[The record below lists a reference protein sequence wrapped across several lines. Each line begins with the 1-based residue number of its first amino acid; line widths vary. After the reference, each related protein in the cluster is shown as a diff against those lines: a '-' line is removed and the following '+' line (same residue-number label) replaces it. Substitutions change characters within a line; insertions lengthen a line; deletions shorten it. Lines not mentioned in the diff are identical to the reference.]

1 MKQHKVPN
9 KSKYVSKLF
18 GDIAQRY
25 DLLNHLMSFGQ
36 HQTWRRQAVKMVDQ
50 NLSIT
55 GPVLDVATGTC
66 DFAIDVESFKQ
77 KVSVIGI
84 DFSLPMLKAGIKK
97 LTQKNLNQTI
107 NVMIADGH

>member
-66 DFAIDVESFKQ
+66 DFAIDIESGLRLFSTIILNL
-77 KVSVIGI
+77 VLIG
-84 DFSLPMLKAGIKK
+84 
-97 LTQKNLNQTI
+97 TI
-107 NVMIADGH
+107 CDSA